1 MAYVN
6 KISANKEVW
15 INTFTYKYIHTYLI
29 INDKLQKLT
38 WQKKKHEQ
46 TEMLNIDI
54 YINIYSSY
62 IYYTNKHSIDITY
75 IHTSVLY
82 VFWFVL
88 LRFKTK
94 VMNKSLTRFK
104 VRFYSASFWWQK
116 NKPKKSCDFK
126 RLLWYGRELYLTS
139 QMKTW
144 TRPQVILKWCK
155 RTLLVSL
162 LVLKTTSFYKELTKF
177 PLAILNSK
185 SIFSICHYR
194 ETQCILIQIE

>member
-62 IYYTNKHSIDITY
+62 IYYT
-75 IHTSVLY
+75 
-82 VFWFVL
+82 
-88 LRFKTK
+88 
-94 VMNKSLTRFK
+94 
-104 VRFYSASFWWQK
+104 
-116 NKPKKSCDFK
+116 KKQ
-126 RLLWYGRELYLTS
+126 TN
-139 QMKTW
+139 
-144 TRPQVILKWCK
+144 IL
-155 RTLLVSL
+155 
-162 LVLKTTSFYKELTKF
+162 
-177 PLAILNSK
+177 
-185 SIFSICHYR
+185 
-194 ETQCILIQIE
+194 

>member
-1 MAYVN
+1 MT
-6 KISANKEVW
+6 KKETW
-15 INTFTYKYIHTYLI
+15 TNRNAQYRYLYKYIF
-29 INDKLQKLT
+29 KLHILYKQ
-38 WQKKKHEQ
+38 
-46 TEMLNIDI
+46 
-54 YINIYSSY
+54 
-62 IYYTNKHSIDITY
+62 TNKHSIDITY

-155 RTLLVSL
+155 RTLLVL
-162 LVLKTTSFYKELTKF
+162 LVLKTTSGNRSFLFIFFNFNKELTKF

>member
-82 VFWFVL
+82 VFWFLL

-116 NKPKKSCDFK
+116 IN
-126 RLLWYGRELYLTS
+126 
-139 QMKTW
+139 
-144 TRPQVILKWCK
+144 LKN
-155 RTLLVSL
+155 R
-162 LVLKTTSFYKELTKF
+162 
-177 PLAILNSK
+177 AILRDCYDMEENYIWLHRWKLGQDRK
-185 SIFSICHYR
+185 SFWNGASALY
-194 ETQCILIQIE
+194 

>member
-144 TRPQVILKWCK
+144 TRPQVILNWCK
-155 RTLLVSL
+155 CTLLVSL
-162 LVLKTTSFYKELTKF
+162 LVLKTTSGNRSFLF
-177 PLAILNSK
+177 
-185 SIFSICHYR
+185 IFFFV
-194 ETQCILIQIE
+194 L

>member
-62 IYYTNKHSIDITY
+62 IYYTNKQTFYRYY
-75 IHTSVLY
+75 IHTYVCVICVLICS
-82 VFWFVL
+82 L
-88 LRFKTK
+88 K
-94 VMNKSLTRFK
+94 V
-104 VRFYSASFWWQK
+104 
-116 NKPKKSCDFK
+116 
-126 RLLWYGRELYLTS
+126 
-139 QMKTW
+139 
-144 TRPQVILKWCK
+144 
-155 RTLLVSL
+155 
-162 LVLKTTSFYKELTKF
+162 
-177 PLAILNSK
+177 
-185 SIFSICHYR
+185 
-194 ETQCILIQIE
+194 